1 MIEADDAID
10 TAALR
15 YPRDPKRRYRPFALC
30 VGFVAPHFPFVVPE
44 PYFSRYYPHNV
55 DMPGDPPGHLDNLP
69 PAANRLREA
78 FGFHGYSD
86 DDIARARAAYY
97 GLITYLDDKIRRTAK
112 GSAVLQLCF
121 CSDLLGSVQGTV
133 PARMWLALGGSEAQ
147 KIPFR
152 VDDYSAYYRLVVRD
166 FKASRSKRCAA
177 KPVLAAASYYDGGDG
192 GESLVGRWA
201 IDAHL
206 LEVDVADVKDREV
219 VYHWWLPLDQK
230 MQISLDETKSFLGTR
245 GI

>member
-1 MIEADDAID
+1 MTQPPPAAWGFRPKEDIRSTSGGKAFSRAMQPWPSVQEAGSGTAPMIEADDAID

-97 GLITYLDDKIRRTAK
+97 GLITTSMTRSGEPPRVQRSSSFASVRICLAVCRVPCPRGCGWRWAAARPRKFPSGWTITRRTTA
-112 GSAVLQLCF
+112 
-121 CSDLLGSVQGTV
+121 
-133 PARMWLALGGSEAQ
+133 W
-147 KIPFR
+147 
-152 VDDYSAYYRLVVRD
+152 
-166 FKASRSKRCAA
+166 
-177 KPVLAAASYYDGGDG
+177 
-192 GESLVGRWA
+192 
-201 IDAHL
+201 
-206 LEVDVADVKDREV
+206 
-219 VYHWWLPLDQK
+219 
-230 MQISLDETKSFLGTR
+230 
-245 GI
+245 

>member
-1 MIEADDAID
+1 M
-10 TAALR
+10 
-15 YPRDPKRRYRPFALC
+15 
-30 VGFVAPHFPFVVPE
+30 
-44 PYFSRYYPHNV
+44 
-55 DMPGDPPGHLDNLP
+55 
-69 PAANRLREA
+69 
-78 FGFHGYSD
+78 
-86 DDIARARAAYY
+86 
-97 GLITYLDDKIRRTAK
+97 
-112 GSAVLQLCF
+112 
-121 CSDLLGSVQGTV
+121 
-133 PARMWLALGGSEAQ
+133 
-147 KIPFR
+147 
-152 VDDYSAYYRLVVRD
+152 DDYSAYYRLVVRD

>member
-133 PARMWLALGGSEAQ
+133 PARMWLALGGKRGPENSL
-147 KIPFR
+147 PGG
-152 VDDYSAYYRLVVRD
+152 RLLGV
-166 FKASRSKRCAA
+166 
-177 KPVLAAASYYDGGDG
+177 
-192 GESLVGRWA
+192 
-201 IDAHL
+201 
-206 LEVDVADVKDREV
+206 
-219 VYHWWLPLDQK
+219 LPLG
-230 MQISLDETKSFLGTR
+230 SP
-245 GI
+245 